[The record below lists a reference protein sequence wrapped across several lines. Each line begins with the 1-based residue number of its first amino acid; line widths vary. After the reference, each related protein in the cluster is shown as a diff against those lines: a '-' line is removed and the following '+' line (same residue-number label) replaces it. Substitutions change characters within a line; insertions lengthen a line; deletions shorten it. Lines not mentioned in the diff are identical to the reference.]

1 MGQCAA
7 AEQLHVDVVK
17 YMVEDALSDA
27 IDESDRIASAAGDDE
42 GATDQA
48 VEAGPSTSGGQ
59 TSSNTNVVDLVGDD

>member
-17 YMVEDALSDA
+17 YMVEDAISDA
-27 IDESDRIASAAGDDE
+27 IDELDRIASVAGDDE

-48 VEAGPSTSGGQ
+48 A
-59 TSSNTNVVDLVGDD
+59 